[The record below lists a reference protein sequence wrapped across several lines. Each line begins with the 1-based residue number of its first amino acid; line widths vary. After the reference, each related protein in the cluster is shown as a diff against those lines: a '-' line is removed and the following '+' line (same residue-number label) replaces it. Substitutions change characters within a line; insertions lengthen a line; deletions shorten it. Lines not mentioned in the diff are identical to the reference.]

1 MLLYALRRLIY
12 LVPVAFG
19 VSLLVF
25 ALVHLAPGDPISAIV
40 PPDAPKEVVDK
51 LKEYYGFDKPLPV
64 QYIRW
69 LTVTLSGDFGT
80 SIGTGRPVVDEVGS
94 AFGNTIILAIAASLL
109 AFSLAIVLGTAAAY
123 AKSRAVDRLVTLISL
138 MGVSV
143 PHFWLAI
150 VLVIVFSVEFGWLP
164 PMGIGP
170 ENATGWSFD
179 RAHLAHMVLPTIALS
194 VIPLG
199 VMTRTV
205 RSTIK
210 EILSMEFVTALQ
222 AKGMNDRQI
231 LFHVLKNAAPTC
243 LAVMGLQAGNL
254 IGGTLG
260 ITAGFSGGWVNM
272 MIMRIM
278 DVFYAFPSVLLAI
291 SLSGAM
297 GAGAENTLIALTLV
311 FIPPICRVSESVT
324 TQVRGFDFVDAARA
338 SGASALTIVRVHVL
352 GNVLGPILVYATSL
366 ISISIILAAGLSFL
380 GLGVTPPV
388 AEWGLMLNT
397 LRQAIYVNPVLAA
410 LPGVMI
416 FITSICFNLM
426 SDGLRAAMDVKA

>member
-64 QYIRW
+64 QYLRW
-69 LTVTLSGDFGT
+69 LAVTLTGDLGT
-80 SIGTGRPVVDEVGS
+80 SIGTGRSVATEVAS
-94 AFGNTIILAIAASLL
+94 AFGNTIILAIAATLL
-109 AFSLAIVLGTAAAY
+109 AFTLAVILGTAAAY
-123 AKSRAVDRLVTLISL
+123 AKSRIVDRLVTLISL
-138 MGVSV
+138 VGVSV

-150 VLVIVFSVEFGWLP
+150 VLVIIFSVELGALP

-170 ENATGWSFD
+170 ENSTGWRLD

-199 VMTRTV
+199 VVTRTV

-222 AKGMNDRQI
+222 AKGMSDGQI
-231 LFHVLKNAAPTC
+231 LRHVLKNAAPTC

-254 IGGTLG
+254 IGGSILIETVFAWPGTGFLLNSAIFRRDLPILQGTTLVL
-260 ITAGFSGGWVNM
+260 AGFFMLLNLTVD
-272 MIMRIM
+272 MIQTMVDPRIK
-278 DVFYAFPSVLLAI
+278 
-291 SLSGAM
+291 
-297 GAGAENTLIALTLV
+297 
-311 FIPPICRVSESVT
+311 
-324 TQVRGFDFVDAARA
+324 RG
-338 SGASALTIVRVHVL
+338 
-352 GNVLGPILVYATSL
+352 
-366 ISISIILAAGLSFL
+366 
-380 GLGVTPPV
+380 
-388 AEWGLMLNT
+388 
-397 LRQAIYVNPVLAA
+397 
-410 LPGVMI
+410 
-416 FITSICFNLM
+416 
-426 SDGLRAAMDVKA
+426 